1 MSFFRTRL
9 SRVGMTRRSANTLL
23 LLCTMFWGMSYALNK
38 ITSETLSPLE
48 VMAIRYMLAGL
59 ICVFLFRRRLRR
71 VDRQTLRDGTILA
84 LIAFVSI
91 TSIFYGLQV
100 TEATTAAFLMSTSI
114 IFVPLIQTVR
124 LHRLPEPVI
133 LLCTALATA
142 GIALLS
148 LRDGLHFSPG
158 ALLCLCG
165 GFLYAVAIILTGTY
179 SHRGDGIL
187 LGVIQQVIIGILSVI
202 SMLALTDPVLP
213 VRASDW
219 AALLCLTLF
228 CSAFAF
234 TAQPYAQAYS
244 TPENTALIFSL
255 EPVFG
260 AVYAFFLLGERLTPQ
275 GLCGTALVLLSVLI
289 VSTHKTRK

>member
-124 LHRLPEPVI
+124 LHRL
-133 LLCTALATA
+133 
-142 GIALLS
+142 LS
-148 LRDGLHFSPG
+148 F
-158 ALLCLCG
+158 
-165 GFLYAVAIILTGTY
+165 
-179 SHRGDGIL
+179 
-187 LGVIQQVIIGILSVI
+187 
-202 SMLALTDPVLP
+202 
-213 VRASDW
+213 
-219 AALLCLTLF
+219 
-228 CSAFAF
+228 
-234 TAQPYAQAYS
+234 
-244 TPENTALIFSL
+244 
-255 EPVFG
+255 
-260 AVYAFFLLGERLTPQ
+260 
-275 GLCGTALVLLSVLI
+275 
-289 VSTHKTRK
+289 

>member
-133 LLCTALATA
+133 LLCTAL
-142 GIALLS
+142 
-148 LRDGLHFSPG
+148 
-158 ALLCLCG
+158 
-165 GFLYAVAIILTGTY
+165 
-179 SHRGDGIL
+179 
-187 LGVIQQVIIGILSVI
+187 
-202 SMLALTDPVLP
+202 
-213 VRASDW
+213 
-219 AALLCLTLF
+219 
-228 CSAFAF
+228 
-234 TAQPYAQAYS
+234 
-244 TPENTALIFSL
+244 IFSL